1 MQGNNMEN
9 IKENKTKENEL
20 KENIIKENKQKENME
35 IERKFLVSD
44 VPFELDGYPVNHMEQ
59 LYVSTKPVIR
69 IRKSNDRRILTVKSK
84 GLLSRQEFEM
94 DIDEEEYSNLRA
106 KAEGNVIEKD
116 RYIIPVTD
124 TDATC
129 GDKTID
135 ETLKIELD
143 VFKGLF
149 QGLVYAEVE
158 FPSEKIANAFRT
170 PDWFAKDVTGAGVFQ
185 NSALS
190 SMKVS
195 DIDSFIKKSI

>member
-1 MQGNNMEN
+1 MEN
-9 IKENKTKENEL
+9 IKENNANENEL
-20 KENIIKENKQKENME
+20 KEDKSKENMQKENME
-35 IERKFLVSD
+35 IEKKYLVAE
-44 VPFELDGYPVNHMEQ
+44 VPFELDEYPVKHMEQ

-94 DIDEEEYSNLRA
+94 DINEEEYNNLRS

-116 RYIIPVTD
+116 RYIIPVID

-129 GDKTID
+129 GDKSID

-158 FPSEKIANAFRT
+158 FPSEKIANAFRA
-170 PDWFAKDVTGAGVFQ
+170 PDWFAKDVTGAGIFQ

-195 DIDSFIKKSI
+195 DIDSFIRKNI